1 MKIIVFGGA
10 GLLGSAIVR
19 ELRSHGHSVVTAGR
33 SGCDVKVD
41 FRYEHSADAFAAL
54 IKDADVVVNAVGILI
69 ERGDER
75 FDTVHVAAPRAL
87 FEACAREHVAR
98 VVQISALGAG
108 REPLASMQAV
118 PGGRYMASKCAAEAA
133 LMLAMQNSSGD
144 AVVVRPS
151 LIMDAQSPS
160 TKLFQQLTRLPFI
173 ALPGLLRPGSCQL
186 APMQCQD
193 AAEAI
198 ARICEHPKSLRRA
211 IELAG
216 PQELSYREFLAQ
228 LRSAQGL
235 KHALWLPLP
244 WALMRL
250 TAKLAELLPQQ
261 VISAD
266 GMQILQAG
274 LTTERNEA
282 LYWLRHMPKPAVA
295 LIKPAQSATNLI
307 VSQR

>member
-33 SGCDVKVD
+33 SGCDVTVD
-41 FRYEHSADAFAAL
+41 FRYEHSADAFAPL
-54 IKDADVVVNAVGILI
+54 VKDADVVVNAVGILI
-69 ERGDER
+69 ESGDER
-75 FDTVHVAAPRAL
+75 FDAVHVAAPRAL
-87 FEACAREHVAR
+87 FEACARAHVAR

-118 PGGRYMASKCAAEAA
+118 PGGRYMASKRAAEAA
-133 LMLAMQNSSGD
+133 LMLAMQSSSGD
-144 AVVVRPS
+144 AVNVRPS

-160 TKLFQQLTRLPFI
+160 TKLFQQLARLPII

-186 APMQCQD
+186 APMQCTD
-193 AAEAI
+193 VAEAI

-244 WALMRL
+244 WWLMRL
-250 TAKLAELLPQQ
+250 AAKIAELLPQK

-266 GMQILQAG
+266 GIQVLQAG

-295 LIKPAQSATNLI
+295 VINRAQSAMNFI
-307 VSQR
+307 VNQR

>member
-41 FRYEHSADAFAAL
+41 FRYEHSADAFAPL
-54 IKDADVVVNAVGILI
+54 VKDADVVVNAVGILI
-69 ERGDER
+69 ERGDEH
-75 FDTVHVAAPRAL
+75 FDAVHVAAPRAL

-108 REPLASMQAV
+108 REPLASIQAI
-118 PGGRYMASKCAAEAA
+118 PGGRYIASKRAAEAA
-133 LMLAMQNSSGD
+133 LMLAMQSSSGD
-144 AVVVRPS
+144 AVIVRPS

-160 TKLFQQLTRLPFI
+160 TQLFQRLARLPFI
-173 ALPGLLRPGSCQL
+173 PLPGLLHPGSCQL
-186 APMQCQD
+186 APMQCSD
-193 AAEAI
+193 VAEAI

-211 IELAG
+211 IDLAG

-235 KHALWLPLP
+235 GKALWLPLP
-244 WALMRL
+244 WWLMRL
-250 TAKLAELLPQQ
+250 AAKIAQLLPQKI
-261 VISAD
+261 ISAD
-266 GMQILQAG
+266 GMQVLQAG
-274 LTTERNEA
+274 LTTDRNEA
-282 LYWLRHMPKPAVA
+282 LYWLRHMPKPAVPV
-295 LIKPAQSATNLI
+295 INRAQSAMNLI
-307 VSQR
+307 VNQR

>member
-10 GLLGSAIVR
+10 GMLGGAIVR

-33 SGCDVKVD
+33 SKCDITVD
-41 FRYEHSADAFAAL
+41 FRYEHSADAFAPL
-54 IKDADVVVNAVGILI
+54 VKDADVVVNAVGILK

-98 VVQISALGAG
+98 VVQISAMGAG
-108 REPLASMQAV
+108 RLPLASLQAA
-118 PGGRYMASKCAAEAA
+118 PGGRYMASKRAAEAA
-133 LMLAMQNSSGD
+133 LIEAMQASSGD

-160 TKLFQQLTRLPFI
+160 TKFFHQLARLPI
-173 ALPGLLRPGSCQL
+173 MALPGLLHPGSAKL
-186 APMQCQD
+186 APIQCSD
-193 AAEAI
+193 VAEAI
-198 ARICEHPKSLRRA
+198 TRICEHPKSLRRA

-216 PQELSYREFLAQ
+216 PQELSYREFLTQ
-228 LRSAQGL
+228 LRSALGL
-235 KHALWLPLP
+235 GKALWLPLP
-244 WALMRL
+244 WWLMRL
-250 TAKLAELLPQQ
+250 AAKLVELLPQK

-266 GMQILQAG
+266 GMQVLQAG

-295 LIKPAQSATNLI
+295 GIEPAQSATNLI
-307 VSQR
+307 VNQR